1 MYITF
6 AFRRNTLNMPGVFL
20 NALHDQSFLTLQTR
34 VAGNLNF
41 SRPYFMKKDVGSE
54 K

>member
-6 AFRRNTLNMPGVFL
+6 AFRGNTLNMPGIFQ
-20 NALHDQSFLTLQTR
+20 NTLHNQSFLTLQTC
-34 VAGNLNF
+34 VAGNLN
-41 SRPYFMKKDVGSE
+41 SSGPYFMKMDVGSE

>member
-6 AFRRNTLNMPGVFL
+6 AFRGNTLNMPGIFQ
-20 NALHDQSFLTLQTR
+20 NTLHNQSFLTLQTC
-34 VAGNLNF
+34 VAGNLN
-41 SRPYFMKKDVGSE
+41 SSWPYFMKKDVGSE